1 MKPFWQEILVV
12 VERDGPI
19 LVADVA
25 RKLGK
30 SVRYTCNQTALMRR
44 PKSRHLRVAGWEKP
58 RGSGKWSPLLV
69 VGTGPN
75 APRPAAKTGKER
87 NVVYREKHRALLRLK
102 GSPAVRKAKL
112 SGAELPRASWLQGLL
127 P

>member
-1 MKPFWQEILVV
+1 MV

-19 LVADVA
+19 LAADLA
-25 RKLGK
+25 KKLGK
-30 SVRYTCNQTALMRR
+30 SVKYTRKQTELMRR
-44 PKSRHLRVAGWEKP
+44 PESRHLRVAGWEKP

-75 APRPAAKTGKER
+75 APRPAAKLGKER
-87 NVVYREKHRALLRLK
+87 KALYRERHRALLRLK
-102 GSPAVRKAKL
+102 GSSAVRKAKL
-112 SGAELPRASWLQGLL
+112 SGAELPKASWLQGLL